1 MQSSK
6 KWQTYEE
13 VAAQLIKDL
22 AGEFGLSDVE
32 GKQILQ
38 GRNTTW
44 EVDGKGI
51 SERDQSIIVIECK
64 RWLTKKPGQAEL
76 ARLAYTIKDLRASGG
91 LYVSPIGLQQGAK
104 TIAEAEK
111 VIEVTLD
118 AESTITDMTLE
129 LLKKTIIRKS
139 VEIISGIRLVI
150 QGESPTNEDSGT

>member
-1 MQSSK
+1 MQSPK

-13 VAAQLIKDL
+13 VVAQLIKDL
-22 AGEFGLSDVE
+22 AEEFGLSDVE

-38 GRNTTW
+38 GQNTTW

-51 SERDQSIIVIECK
+51 RDGDQSIIVIECK

-76 ARLAYTIKDLRASGG
+76 AALAYTIKDLGASGG

-104 TIAEAEK
+104 KIAEAEK
-111 VIEVTLD
+111 VIEVKLA
-118 AESTITDMTLE
+118 AESTITDMTME

-139 VEIISGIRLVI
+139 IEIIPGIRLVI
-150 QGESPTNEDSGT
+150 QGESPTDENSGT